1 MRKHLSTIFLVLVL
15 LLGLSL
21 MLYPT
26 VSDLWNSA
34 HQSKAV
40 ATYTETV
47 SELNTEVY
55 DQVWAEARAYNE
67 SLIGNDFRFYMSEE
81 ELRAYDKLLNI
92 GGNGV
97 MGVVEVPS
105 IGCRMPIY
113 HGTSEGVLQVAIGHI
128 EGTSLPTGDTGTHCA
143 ISGHRGLPSAR
154 LFTDLDQMK
163 KGDLFMLHVLNETF
177 TYEVDQILVVDP
189 EDVSALAIDPER
201 DYCTLVTCTP
211 YGINTHRMLVRGH
224 RVENALDSAP
234 VIITS
239 DAEMI
244 AAWLVTLIVAS
255 PLLFV
260 ILLIALLPVRK
271 GKH

>member
-26 VSDLWNSA
+26 VSDLWNSM
-34 HQSKAV
+34 HQSRAV

-47 SELNTEVY
+47 STLNTEMY
-55 DQVWAEARAYNE
+55 DQTWENARAYNARLAQ
-67 SLIGNDFRFYMSEE
+67 SDYRFHMDEADIEDYNSQ
-81 ELRAYDKLLNI
+81 LNI

-97 MGVVEVPS
+97 MGVVEVPK

-113 HGTSEGVLQVAIGHI
+113 HGTSEGVLQVAIGHL
-128 EGTSLPTGDTGTHCA
+128 EGTSLPTGDVGTHCVL
-143 ISGHRGLPSAR
+143 SGHRGLPSAR
-154 LFTDLDQMK
+154 LFTDLDQME
-163 KGDLFMLHVLNETF
+163 KGDRFMLHILNETF

-189 EDVSALAIDPER
+189 EDVTALEIDPQM

-224 RVENALDSAP
+224 RVEPEKEISPVVITADAVQVRRWMVALAAAAP
-234 VIITS
+234 ALLI
-239 DAEMI
+239 MLI
-244 AAWLVTLIVAS
+244 AALR
-255 PLLFV
+255 PRR
-260 ILLIALLPVRK
+260 RK
-271 GKH
+271 RG

>member
-1 MRKHLSTIFLVLVL
+1 MRKHLSNIFLVLVL

-34 HQSKAV
+34 HQSRAV

-47 SELNTEVY
+47 STLNTEVY
-55 DQVWAEARAYNE
+55 DQVWADAIAYNE
-67 SLIGNDFRFYMSEE
+67 RLAQDEFRFHMDEE
-81 ELRAYDKLLNI
+81 DLAEYDSLLNI

-97 MGVVEVPS
+97 MGVVEVPR

-128 EGTSLPTGDTGTHCA
+128 EGTSLPTGGPGTHCA

-163 KGDLFMLHVLNETF
+163 KGDQFMLHILNETF

-189 EDVSALAIDPER
+189 EDVTALAIDPQQ

-224 RVENALDSAP
+224 RVKNTPESEP

-239 DAEMI
+239 DADLV
-244 AAWLVTLIVAS
+244 ASWLVALIVGGP
-255 PLLFV
+255 PLLL
-260 ILLIALLPVRK
+260 ILLFALPVRRR
-271 GKH
+271 KH